1 MTGVRRT
8 LRRRVFLV
16 RCDGAAWQLPF
27 ALLPVLHFT
36 SSRNE
41 MGEFQN
47 SALLSGNGLSGNDL
61 VGMA

>member
-8 LRRRVFLV
+8 LRRRVLLV
-16 RCDGAAWQLPF
+16 RCDGAVWQLPF

-47 SALLSGNGLSGNDL
+47 SA
-61 VGMA
+61 AP